1 MGDRYFENALSN
13 FVFDI
18 AGGSAIRHMA
28 DKGYTIKRIK
38 ERLEYPVSIEKI
50 QKTVWEHLLDRK
62 VILIGGLWKLLILE

>member
-18 AGGSAIRHMA
+18 AGGSVIRHMA

-38 ERLEYPVSIEKI
+38 ERLEYPVSFNKI
-50 QKTVWEHLLDRK
+50 PYK
-62 VILIGGLWKLLILE
+62 I

>member
-1 MGDRYFENALSN
+1 
-13 FVFDI
+13 
-18 AGGSAIRHMA
+18 MA

-38 ERLEYPVSIEKI
+38 ERLEYPVSFEKI

>member
-18 AGGSAIRHMA
+18 AGGSVIRHMA

-38 ERLEYPVSIEKI
+38 ERLEYPVSFEKI
-50 QKTVWEHLLDRK
+50 QKTE
-62 VILIGGLWKLLILE
+62 IGRAHV

>member
-18 AGGSAIRHMA
+18 AGGNVIRHMA

-38 ERLEYPVSIEKI
+38 ERLEYPVSFEKSKRLCGNI
-50 QKTVWEHLLDRK
+50 Y
-62 VILIGGLWKLLILE
+62 